1 MYRGLSLKFLLEL
14 DAAKHSSGPMAPTN
28 PIKPADAVRNA
39 AADDDKNSA
48 RVENDECD
56 DFFAM

>member
-1 MYRGLSLKFLLEL
+1 MYRGLSLQISLEL

-28 PIKPADAVRNA
+28 PIHPAEAVRNA
-39 AADDDKNSA
+39 AADDDRNRA

-56 DFFAM
+56 DVFVT